1 MGRRSLSLSLPL
13 LTISN
18 RPRTS
23 PEAELTETRCRG
35 APGARSILL
44 KHLKR
49 QIVSTQGGL
58 RLIADLNAYHAFVAT
73 LRQPQVTSYFTS
85 LKMVGEL
92 FLIDDPKEL
101 GALVRDTSRYEGT
114 LSQEDLY
121 ELGPFF
127 FFFFLEPPP

>member
-1 MGRRSLSLSLPL
+1 MGAFHSTDRLAPSCSIQPL
-13 LTISN
+13 LT
-18 RPRTS
+18 RRKS
-23 PEAELTETRCRG
+23 PKN
-35 APGARSILL
+35 SILL

-58 RLIADLNAYHAFVAT
+58 RLIADLNAYHSFVST
-73 LRQPQVTSYFTS
+73 LRQPQVTAYFTS

-101 GALVRDTSRYEGT
+101 GALVRDTSRHEGT

-121 ELGPFF
+121 ELGEFV
-127 FFFFLEPPP
+127 